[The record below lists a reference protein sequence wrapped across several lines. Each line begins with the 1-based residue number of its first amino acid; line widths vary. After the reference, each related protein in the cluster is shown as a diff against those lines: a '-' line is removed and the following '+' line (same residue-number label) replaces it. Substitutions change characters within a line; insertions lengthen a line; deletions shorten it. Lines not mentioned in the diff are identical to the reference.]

1 MSTFDKLVQ
10 KWCASLKCSTDF
22 DSWGQLVEAS
32 DEYKRFVD
40 HTLILLKNINT
51 SIETVDCSES
61 KKKILLKI
69 AACLEIRSA
78 NLNSVNS
85 SEDIKLEDLR
95 KLISGAIVSEMNLF
109 VPLLA
114 ILTIPF
120 YSRHLKSSTS
130 NTTSRNEDM
139 ADKESCFPVLTLDLT
154 DHSLLPKLKATTGQ
168 NLIMVRLQKI
178 GLKDA
183 TELIDPYFTISC
195 KDATAVDLCQRQ
207 NTPVASGRVENYLT
221 FGFDIHIQVPF
232 ENMPKGSA
240 IFFELFHY
248 KQKRRATSLKCFSF
262 MELDELKAGPCVIE
276 LYKKPTDFRKKKLN
290 LLTAK
295 PLYLHL
301 VLTISK
307 E

>member
-32 DEYKRFVD
+32 DEYKR
-40 HTLILLKNINT
+40 LLKNINT

-95 KLISGAIVSEMNLF
+95 KLISVLQSLTSVS
-109 VPLLA
+109 VKDVPQSVAAQPLLA

-139 ADKESCFPVLTLDLT
+139 ADKESY
-154 DHSLLPKLKATTGQ
+154 HSLLPKLKATTGQ

-307 E
+307 EM

>member
-139 ADKESCFPVLTLDLT
+139 ADKESFKVSSVHIFVL
-154 DHSLLPKLKATTGQ
+154 
-168 NLIMVRLQKI
+168 V
-178 GLKDA
+178 
-183 TELIDPYFTISC
+183 
-195 KDATAVDLCQRQ
+195 
-207 NTPVASGRVENYLT
+207 
-221 FGFDIHIQVPF
+221 
-232 ENMPKGSA
+232 GSA